1 MRIASNKLID
11 CIRFYHAELSN
22 IYDKN
27 EIDAIF
33 YLVADHFLGFE
44 RTKVQTNLQS
54 NINQSDL
61 IKLYQC
67 CSKLRKQIPV
77 QYILG
82 SAWFYGLKFLVSPQ
96 VLIPRPETE
105 ELVDLIVKENQD
117 SVSFL
122 DFGTG
127 SGCIPISIKKQIPSA
142 QVFAIDLSSEAL
154 LIAEKNAANH
164 FTEIVFINADILMD
178 DFSIKLLNKQVQI
191 VISNPPYIMSN
202 EKNKM
207 SQLVLKNEPHLALF
221 VEGED
226 DILFYKKIINACEH
240 ILVSGGKLYFELNP
254 LTANLV
260 KLYTIQSQL
269 FLEVK
274 LINDMSGKTRFLKA
288 TKK

>member
-11 CIRFYHAELSN
+11 CIRFYHSELSD
-22 IYDKN
+22 IYDKT

-33 YLVADHFLGFE
+33 YLVADHFLKFDK
-44 RTKVQTNLQS
+44 TKVDTNLQS

-61 IKLYQC
+61 ILIYQC
-67 CSKLRKQIPV
+67 CSKLKKQIPV

-82 SAWFYGLKFLVSPQ
+82 SAWFYGMKFIVSPY

-105 ELVDLIVKENQD
+105 ELVDLIVNENQN
-117 SVSFL
+117 SVSFI

-127 SGCIPISIKKQIPSA
+127 SGCIPISIKKQIPNA

-154 LIAEKNAANH
+154 LISKKNAANNH
-164 FTEIVFINADILMD
+164 TEIVFIKSDILID
-178 DFSIKLLNKQVQI
+178 DFSVKFSNKQFQI
-191 VISNPPYIMSN
+191 IISNPPYIISE

-207 SQLVLKNEPHLALF
+207 SEIVLKNEPHLALF
-221 VEGED
+221 VEGTD

-260 KLYTIQSQL
+260 KLYTVESQF
-269 FLEVK
+269 FLEVE
-274 LINDMSGKTRFLKA
+274 LINDMSGKIRFLRA
-288 TKK
+288 IKK

>member
-1 MRIASNKLID
+1 LEFD
-11 CIRFYHAELSN
+11 
-22 IYDKN
+22 
-27 EIDAIF
+27 
-33 YLVADHFLGFE
+33 

-67 CSKLRKQIPV
+67 CSKLKKQIPV

-117 SVSFL
+117 SVTFL

-154 LIAEKNAANH
+154 LIAEKNASNH
-164 FTEIVFINADILMD
+164 FTEIIFINADILMD
-178 DFSIKLLNKQVQI
+178 DFYIKLLNKQVQI

-207 SQLVLKNEPHLALF
+207 SQIVLKNEPHLALF

-288 TKK
+288 IKK

>member
-1 MRIASNKLID
+1 
-11 CIRFYHAELSN
+11 
-22 IYDKN
+22 
-27 EIDAIF
+27 
-33 YLVADHFLGFE
+33 
-44 RTKVQTNLQS
+44 
-54 NINQSDL
+54 
-61 IKLYQC
+61 
-67 CSKLRKQIPV
+67 
-77 QYILG
+77 
-82 SAWFYGLKFLVSPQ
+82 
-96 VLIPRPETE
+96 
-105 ELVDLIVKENQD
+105 
-117 SVSFL
+117 
-122 DFGTG
+122 
-127 SGCIPISIKKQIPSA
+127 
-142 QVFAIDLSSEAL
+142 
-154 LIAEKNAANH
+154 
-164 FTEIVFINADILMD
+164 MD

-191 VISNPPYIMSN
+191 VISNPPYITSN

-260 KLYTIQSQL
+260 KLYTIQSRF